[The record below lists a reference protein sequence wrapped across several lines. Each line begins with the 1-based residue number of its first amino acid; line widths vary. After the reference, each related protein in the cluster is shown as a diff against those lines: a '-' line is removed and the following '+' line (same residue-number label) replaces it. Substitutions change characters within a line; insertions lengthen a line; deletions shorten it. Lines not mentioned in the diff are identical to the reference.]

1 MKHEP
6 TSIAI
11 VLKGY
16 PRLSET
22 FIAQEILGLEKRLK
36 KTGLD
41 LKLISLRHPTDK
53 TRHPIHDEINAPVT
67 YLPEY
72 LLSEPLRVVKG
83 WWWSR
88 KQPGYSAVIK
98 VWIKDLKRD
107 LTFSRIR
114 RFGQAL
120 VLARELPKNVGW
132 LYAHFLHTPASVTR
146 YAAMVLNLKWSCSAH
161 AKDIWTSPTWE
172 LTEKLNNMDWLATCT
187 KSNVDYLKTLT
198 KFPDRVSLVYHGLDF
213 TRFPTGEKTPSS
225 RDGLDAT
232 QPVQILSVG
241 RAVEKKG
248 YRFLLHALSMLP
260 TPLNWQ
266 FIHIGGGDELTS
278 LKSLADDLKIDHRIR
293 WLGAK
298 PQTDVLKMY
307 RQADI
312 FVLASVIGENG
323 DRDGLPNVL
332 MEAQS
337 QGIVCISTAISAIP
351 ELINDGETGLL
362 VDQGDADGLCQGLEK
377 LITSPTYRQQLGAA
391 GLKRVTSGFS
401 CEQGIENLANR
412 FCKNLS

>member
-1 MKHEP
+1 MKHEVR
-6 TSIAI
+6 SIAI

-22 FIAQEILGLEKRLK
+22 FIAQEILGLEKQ
-36 KTGLD
+36 GLD

-53 TRHPIHDEINAPVT
+53 TRHPIHDEIKAPVT

-72 LLSEPLRVVKG
+72 LLSEPLRVIKG

-88 KQPGYSAVIK
+88 RQPGYSAAFK
-98 VWIKDLKRD
+98 VFIKDLKRD
-107 LTFSRIR
+107 LTFNRIR

-120 VLARELPKNVGW
+120 VLARELPKSVGW

-146 YAAMVLNLKWSCSAH
+146 YAGVINELNWSCSAH
-161 AKDIWTSPTWE
+161 AKDIWTSPAWD
-172 LTEKLNNMDWLATCT
+172 LSEKLDDMNWLATCT
-187 KSNVDYLKTLT
+187 QSNVDYLKTLT

-213 TRFPTGEKTPSS
+213 TRFPTGKKPLSL

-260 TPLNWQ
+260 IHLHWQ
-266 FIHIGGGDELTS
+266 FIHIGGGDELT
-278 LKSLADDLKIDHRIR
+278 LLNSLAGDLKIGDRIR

-298 PQTDVLKMY
+298 PQNDVLKMY
-307 RQADI
+307 RDADI
-312 FVLASVIGENG
+312 FVLASIIGKNG

-337 QGIVCISTAISAIP
+337 QGIACISTSISAIP
-351 ELINDGETGLL
+351 ELIIDGETGLL
-362 VDQGDADGLCQGLEK
+362 VDQGDADELCQGLEK
-377 LITSPTYRQQLGAA
+377 LITKPTYRQQLGGA
-391 GLKRVTSGFS
+391 GFKRVTSGFS

-412 FCKNLS
+412 FRKNLS